1 MSRGTWVL
9 SSKPYTFRLPDFHR
23 LWYDFPDNSTKC
35 KVSDSLAERQSC
47 TESPTTPKKQR
58 LPAITPLRFRLLRVR
73 SPLLAQSLLFSSRP
87 ATKMFQFTG
96 CPPAILCVQM
106 VVLQVDCSGLPHSE
120 IPGSK
125 LDCSSPRRIVACH
138 VLHRPSAPR
147 HPPCALCSL
156 KQTSTLKLKWDS
168 PRR

>member
-1 MSRGTWVL
+1 M
-9 SSKPYTFRLPDFHR
+9 
-23 LWYDFPDNSTKC
+23 
-35 KVSDSLAERQSC
+35 LAERQFC
-47 TESPTTPKKQR
+47 TCSPTTPEKQR
-58 LPAITPLRFRLLRVR
+58 LPAITPFWFRLLRVR
-73 SPLLAQSLLFSSRP
+73 SPLLAQSLLFSLRP
-87 ATKMFQFTG
+87 ATEMFQFTG
-96 CPPAILCVQM
+96 CPPTILCVQM

-156 KQTSTLKLKWDS
+156 KQTNSHHKGETTHLLKVRQLSRLQIKHALPTKKKQTS
-168 PRR
+168 PLPFLVTMRLCYP